1 MHHLTTCLDLAR
13 VLADLTGVGVSG
25 VQARDAMHRRGWTRY
40 EALSPEDLVVL
51 VGDILS
57 GWIDLPCGG
66 RVLLRDGRPVRVSD
80 GGTPNLADKHFVNDL
95 ALLGWSVSIGQWSV
109 GDERDAT
116 AEVVFDENP

>member
-40 EALSPEDLVVL
+40 ESLSPEDLGALAV
-51 VGDILS
+51 DILLPS
-57 GWIDLPCGG
+57 GWVDLPCGG

-80 GGTPNLADKHFVNDL
+80 RGRDDVTEEQVLRDL
-95 ALLGWSVSIGQWSV
+95 AALGWPTAAVGDWSVS
-109 GDERDAT
+109 DDRDAT
-116 AEVVFDENP
+116 APVV